1 MKTGASSFG
10 MEAPFYNEAM
20 PNLLDIFDKFIHADW
35 FNTMLGVVI
44 ICAITFVVA
53 RITVAFMRRV
63 LNKTSLLPSSS
74 IFINLVRIVVW
85 VIASAACFP
94 CAST

>member
-1 MKTGASSFG
+1 

-63 LNKTSLLPSSS
+63 LNKT
-74 IFINLVRIVVW
+74 
-85 VIASAACFP
+85 
-94 CAST
+94 

>member
-1 MKTGASSFG
+1 

-63 LNKTSLLPSSS
+63 LNKTTLLPSSS
-74 IFINLVRIVVW
+74 IFINLVRIIVW
-85 VIASAACFP
+85 VIGICCVLSM
-94 CAST
+94 

>member
-1 MKTGASSFG
+1 
-10 MEAPFYNEAM
+10 MEAPLYNEAM

-53 RITVAFMRRV
+53 
-63 LNKTSLLPSSS
+63 
-74 IFINLVRIVVW
+74 
-85 VIASAACFP
+85 ASP
-94 CAST
+94 WPLCAGC